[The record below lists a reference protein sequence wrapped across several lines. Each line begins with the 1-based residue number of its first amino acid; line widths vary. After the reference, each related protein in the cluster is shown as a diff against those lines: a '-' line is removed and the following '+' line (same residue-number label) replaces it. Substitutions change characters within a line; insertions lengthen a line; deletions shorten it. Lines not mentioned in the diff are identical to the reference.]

1 MVLHKIFLGHE
12 SSVKINIYIWKHVN
26 KIILLT
32 YCPLNVL
39 TYFGGNYMVTFQRG
53 TYFFLKKRSW

>member
-53 TYFFLKKRSW
+53 TYFF